1 MPSNTPAFLETTFNP
16 EGFVF
21 DTKVAFIPAGEY
33 EAELIRIN
41 DGTYTNKETGE
52 QVPAIRVQWRI
63 EDPAI
68 KESMGIDDPQVS
80 QFVQLELDASGN
92 VVIARNRNTRLAA
105 QLLDPLGFNKG
116 KKWSFPQLLHARA
129 WVRVELPRDEERSL
143 FSNVVAVGAK
153 KTDVERRGR
162 SS

>member
-21 DTKVAFIPAGEY
+21 DTKMAFVPAGEY

-41 DGTYTNKETGE
+41 DGTYEDKETHE
-52 QVPAIRVQWRI
+52 RVPAIRVQWRI
-63 EDPAI
+63 EDPGLKDA
-68 KESMGIDDPQVS
+68 MGIDDPQAS
-80 QFVQLELDASGN
+80 QFIQIELDGSGN
-92 VVIARNRNTRLAA
+92 VVMSKNRNVRLANG
-105 QLLDPLGFNKG
+105 LLDPLGLNKG